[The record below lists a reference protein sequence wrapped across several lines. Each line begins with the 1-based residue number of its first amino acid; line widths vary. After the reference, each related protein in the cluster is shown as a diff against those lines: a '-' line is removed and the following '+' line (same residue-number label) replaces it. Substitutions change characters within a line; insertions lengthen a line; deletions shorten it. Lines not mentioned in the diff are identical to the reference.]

1 MAKNT
6 KNTLPRKSGKTE
18 NKRKRKSIGRGK
30 SKKKKQTEISIWI
43 VCAVLLALCIWTIRP
58 YLSDRSSPDRGDTV
72 PKGAYCYGIDISH
85 YQNDIQWDSLMIL
98 TDGSRR
104 TIRSKI
110 TAKDIK
116 PVSFVFIKA
125 TEGTSMKDRNFQ
137 EHWNEAEKRNLAKGA
152 YHFFRSSKSGEIQAR
167 HFINTVGRI
176 DPNDLPPVL
185 DIETIHRG
193 CSHKT
198 LNKRAM
204 DWLETISEHYGRK
217 PLIYSSASFVE
228 NILCEEI
235 KDNYP
240 IWVAHYG
247 TDKPGFERWDIWQFT
262 DKAIVY
268 GIEGYTDLN
277 VCSTEFLKS
286 LK

>member
-6 KNTLPRKSGKTE
+6 KNTLPRKPGKTANE
-18 NKRKRKSIGRGK
+18 RKRKSIGRGK

-58 YLSDRSSPDRGDTV
+58 YLSDRSSPDRGDIV

-137 EHWNEAEKRNLAKGA
+137 EHWNEAEKRNLTKGA
-152 YHFFRSSKSGEIQAR
+152 YHFFRSSKSGEVQAR
-167 HFINTVGRI
+167 HFINTVGKI
-176 DPNDLPPVL
+176 GPNDLPPVL

-198 LNKRAM
+198 LNKRALE
-204 DWLETISEHYGRK
+204 WLETISDHYGRK

-228 NILCEEI
+228 NILCKEI

-240 IWVAHYG
+240 IWIAHYE
-247 TDKPGFERWDIWQFT
+247 TDKPGSDRWDIWQFT